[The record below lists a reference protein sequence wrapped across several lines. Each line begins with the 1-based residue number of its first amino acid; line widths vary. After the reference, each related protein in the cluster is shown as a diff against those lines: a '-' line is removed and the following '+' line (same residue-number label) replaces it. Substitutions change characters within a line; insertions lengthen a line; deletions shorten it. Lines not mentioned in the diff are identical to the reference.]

1 MSGGDERVGE
11 GMRFGLHTYPLRE
24 ALDGLREGG
33 LADAARADDEQPRV
47 GRQVRLAEALRSG
60 DHAHSASTER
70 ALNGERE
77 MIGIILLFYSACGD

>member
-11 GMRFGLHTYPLRE
+11 GMRFQNTYPRE

-60 DHAHSASTER
+60 DLTHSASTER
-70 ALNGERE
+70 A
-77 MIGIILLFYSACGD
+77 